1 MSYAAVRSGLKQLRD
16 AWFATKIRT
25 LRALG
30 IVDFPVPPNHSMRG
44 TSSATI
50 RHYYESGL
58 TTLIPIT
65 VAAMCNGVSLNQG
78 ETVLDFGCGVGR
90 QLLHLTRLYPGIEI
104 AACDVNDDSIAFV
117 RAAYP
122 AVDSYPNSFDPPL
135 KFKTNTF
142 DVIYSVSI
150 FSHLSKAD
158 RDAWLV
164 ELFRVLKPGGLCLL
178 TINGLTS
185 LRRAH
190 TAGRRRHLTEP
201 DLANTGF
208 AFDCDQDLFW
218 KEKNREKQS
227 RFGSLVRGIDRPYGE
242 TYHSA
247 AGFKD
252 AATTAGFELVQLL
265 EGVIDTLQDLVVLRK
280 PQ

>member
-1 MSYAAVRSGLKQLRD
+1 MSYAAIRSGLKRLRD
-16 AWFATKIRT
+16 AWFATKVSA
-25 LRALG
+25 LRAVR

-58 TTLIPIT
+58 TTLLPIT
-65 VAAMCNGVSLNQG
+65 VAAMCNGVNLTQG
-78 ETVLDFGCGVGR
+78 GKVLDFGCGVGR
-90 QLLHLTRLYPGIEI
+90 QLLHLTRLYPGIET

-117 RAAYP
+117 RRAYP
-122 AVDSYPNSFDPPL
+122 TIDSYANSFDPPL
-135 KFKTNTF
+135 KFNSKTF

-150 FSHLSKAD
+150 FSHLSKVD
-158 RDAWLV
+158 RDAWLA

-185 LRRAH
+185 LRCSHA
-190 TAGRRRHLTEP
+190 AGKRGHLTEAAL
-201 DLANTGF
+201 LATGF
-208 AFDCDQDLFW
+208 VFDCDQDLFW
-218 KEKNREKQS
+218 KEKTREKQS

-247 AGFKD
+247 TGFGE
-252 AATTAGFELVQLL
+252 AATTAGFDSVQLL
-265 EGVIDTLQDLVVLRK
+265 EGVIDCLQDLAVLRK